1 MFKLPKWNL
10 IMIQEYYKKIISK
23 FGCNFVS
30 WENFV
35 SKLKF
40 QYIGNQSNKKISLKP
55 RTKFYYDWRTL

>member
-1 MFKLPKWNL
+1 
-10 IMIQEYYKKIISK
+10 MIQEYYKKIISK

-55 RTKFYYDWRTL
+55 RTKFYYD